1 MVADRM
7 FRSAFVAA
15 VFALGGPAA
24 GVAQTAASAVA
35 ASPAAS
41 AGAAAAQRADL
52 FDFWVGDWSVG
63 WRNDDGTPGT
73 GRNRITKI
81 LDGNVI
87 QEEFE
92 MLSGAPPP
100 LLKGR
105 SLSVL
110 SQGVW
115 RQAWADNQGGFFAFT
130 AQVDGDRRIFVT
142 APRVGKDGGTL
153 LQRMVFHSIAKRS
166 LTWDWERSTDG
177 GQTWALQW
185 RLLYT
190 R

>member
-1 MVADRM
+1 MLS
-7 FRSAFVAA
+7 RSSLRATALAISVLGLA
-15 VFALGGPAA
+15 VPAA
-24 GVAQTAASAVA
+24 GFAQAE
-35 ASPAAS
+35 PP
-41 AGAAAAQRADL
+41 AAAASQRADL
-52 FDFWVGDWSVG
+52 FDFWLGEWSLS

-92 MLSGAPPP
+92 TLTGAPPP

-110 SQGVW
+110 SHGTW
-115 RQAWADNQGGFFAFT
+115 RQAWADNQGGFFDFT
-130 AQVDGDRRIFVT
+130 GQVDGDKRIFVT
-142 APRVGKDGGTL
+142 APRTSKDGRTL
-153 LQRMVFHSIAKRS
+153 LQRMVFHSITPKS
-166 LTWDWERSTDG
+166 LTWDWERSDDG
-177 GQTWALQW
+177 GQHWTLQW
-185 RLLYT
+185 RALYT

>member
-1 MVADRM
+1 MRAHRW
-7 FRSAFVAA
+7 FRTAA
-15 VFALGGPAA
+15 VTAALALGAPAA
-24 GVAQTAASAVA
+24 CFAQTAASSA
-35 ASPAAS
+35 PAAS
-41 AGAAAAQRADL
+41 AGATPAQRADL

-81 LDGNVI
+81 LDGSVI

-92 MLSGAPPP
+92 MLGGAPPP

-115 RQAWADNQGGFFAFT
+115 RQAWADNQGGFFAFS
-130 AQVDGDRRIFVT
+130 AQVDGDKRIFVT
-142 APRVGKDGGTL
+142 APRVLKDGGTL
-153 LQRMVFHSIAKRS
+153 LQRMVFHSIAARS

-185 RLLYT
+185 RLLYS